1 MDGLN
6 FLASRPVIISGAIAG
21 ALIATLG
28 PIILKRAG
36 VQSSRVLSTVTRL
49 GYALSWISVGLFIA
63 AGFLSNY

>member
-1 MDGLN
+1 MDGLD
-6 FLASRPVIISGAIAG
+6 FLASRAVIISGAIAG

-28 PIILKRAG
+28 PIILKWAG
-36 VQSSRVLSTVTRL
+36 VQSSRVLSMGTRR

>member
-1 MDGLN
+1 MDGLE
-6 FLASRPVIISGAIAG
+6 FLASRPVVISGAIAG
-21 ALIATLG
+21 AFIAILG

-36 VQSSRVLSTVTRL
+36 VQSSRALSTVTHL

>member
-1 MDGLN
+1 VDGLE

-28 PIILKRAG
+28 PIILKKAG
-36 VQSSRVLSTVTRL
+36 VQSRRVLSTIVRS
-49 GYALSWISVGLFIA
+49 GHALSWISVGLFIA

>member
-1 MDGLN
+1 MDGLE
-6 FLASRPVIISGAIAG
+6 FLASRPVVISGAIAG

-28 PIILKRAG
+28 PIILKRVG

>member
-1 MDGLN
+1 MDGLD

-21 ALIATLG
+21 GLIATLG